1 MNSTH
6 PPATSV
12 VVDPAAVAGTDAAG
26 EITHLFRLRSGVR
39 GVLALGVAAS
49 VAANVLHAQPSVVGR
64 AIAAWSP
71 LALLLTVELISRVPV
86 HHRALTAV
94 RMTATAGIAGI
105 AAWVSY
111 WHMVSVVARNGEGPT
126 SAHLLP
132 LSVDG
137 LVVVA
142 SVSLVEITA
151 RLRQASTPVTSPVL
165 ATAETDEDETPAGQ
179 SPKTADE
186 ASGFDDGDQG
196 TGPVPA
202 PRPARRSA
210 RPARGV
216 GKASTATT
224 VVRLRTRHPNWTLG
238 QIAERAGVSERTVRR
253 HLNSQPIAHAEPAK
267 PTAAHAAVVA
277 EPDTESVDADLA
289 A

>member
-1 MNSTH
+1 
-6 PPATSV
+6 
-12 VVDPAAVAGTDAAG
+12 VAGRNAQP

-49 VAANVLHAQPSVVGR
+49 VAANVLHAEPTIVGR

-71 LALLLTVELISRVPV
+71 LALLLTVEMISRIPV
-86 HHRALTAV
+86 QRAALSGV
-94 RMTATAGIAGI
+94 RMLWTTVIAAI

-111 WHMVSVVARNGEGPT
+111 WHMVSVVARNGESTT

-142 SVSLVEITA
+142 SVSLVEIAA
-151 RLRQASTPVTSPVL
+151 RLRQNTTTV
-165 ATAETDEDETPAGQ
+165 ETPDVEIIAAAV
-179 SPKTADE
+179 PD
-186 ASGFDDGDQG
+186 
-196 TGPVPA
+196 PVPVAEPTPA
-202 PRPARRSA
+202 PRSTAR
-210 RPARGV
+210 RPAR
-216 GKASTATT
+216 STAK
-224 VVRLRTRHPNWTLG
+224 VSAASRIARLRVRHPEWTLG

-253 HLNSQPIAHAEPAK
+253 HLNTPA
-267 PTAAHAAVVA
+267 PALG
-277 EPDTESVDADLA
+277 PDSSTDSGTDAADLA